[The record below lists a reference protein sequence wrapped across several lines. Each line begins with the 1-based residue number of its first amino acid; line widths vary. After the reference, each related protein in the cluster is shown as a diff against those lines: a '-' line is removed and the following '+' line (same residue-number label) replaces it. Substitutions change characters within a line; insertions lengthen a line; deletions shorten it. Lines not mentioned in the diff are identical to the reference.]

1 MVTRKM
7 SSIQLDN
14 DVENKIKEVISTIRK
29 SVQENP
35 DVSMEISGYL
45 PSKRGA
51 KLDINFLDT
60 IDDSLTN
67 EWMSFVRKQGGV
79 GTVDVD
85 LQNGV
90 ITLTLEYKKRF
101 LVFQTLIVWLLLPL
115 IYYYLTKINPERYL
129 FL

>member
-1 MVTRKM
+1 M

-14 DVENKIKEVISTIRK
+14 DVENKIKEVIGTIRK

-51 KLDINFLDT
+51 KLDIHFLDT
-60 IDDSLTN
+60 IDDNLTN
-67 EWMSFVRKQGGV
+67 EWMSFVQKQGGK
-79 GTVDVD
+79 GSVDVD

-101 LVFQTLIVWLLLPL
+101 RVFQTLLIWLLLPL

-129 FL
+129 FR

>member
-51 KLDINFLDT
+51 KLDIHFLDT

-67 EWMSFVRKQGGV
+67 EWMSFVQKQGGV

-101 LVFQTLIVWLLLPL
+101 RVFQTLIVWLLLPL

-129 FL
+129 FR